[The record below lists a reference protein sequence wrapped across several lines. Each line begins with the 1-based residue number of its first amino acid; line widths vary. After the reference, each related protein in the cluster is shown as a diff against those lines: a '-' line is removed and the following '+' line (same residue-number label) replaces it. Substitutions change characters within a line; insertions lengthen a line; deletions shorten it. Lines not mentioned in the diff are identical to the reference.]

1 MQKYRTFTLIEL
13 LVVIGIIAILAAM
26 LMPALGKARE
36 KARQT
41 QCINQ
46 LKQVSLGIEMY
57 KGDNRG
63 RFPYWTSRLFPD
75 YINTR
80 KVFECPMDKNP
91 STANASAWNP
101 YYPESKEAAIVKL
114 YDRAG
119 NSGIHG
125 GEDANANPNIA
136 QEPKSKQ
143 LHHVSYLYEMS
154 DAPGFTLQTCCGG
167 GNSCPLKG
175 TYSMQ
180 DTKEHQLETGG
191 GWGDFTN
198 KDSKGNLQPWDPTV
212 FPVVRCFFHMKK
224 KGNSSVPCLNV
235 SYAGNFFMS
244 QAEWERGQW
253 TP

>member
-46 LKQVSLGIEMY
+46 LKQVSLSIEMY

-91 STANASAWNP
+91 STTKATAWNP
-101 YYPESKEAAIVKL
+101 YYPDASKASNIVAL

-119 NSGIHG
+119 NSGVHG
-125 GEDANANPNIA
+125 NKDTNANPNIA
-136 QEPKSKQ
+136 ENPDSKQ

-154 DAPGFTLQTCCGG
+154 DAPGFTLVVCCEDKE
-167 GNSCPLKG
+167 CPLK
-175 TYSMQ
+175 TQSDPISMQ

-191 GWGDFTN
+191 GYN
-198 KDSKGNLQPWDPTV
+198 KESSNNGKPWDPTV

>member
-101 YYPESKEAAIVKL
+101 YYPQGKEAAIVKL

-119 NSGIHG
+119 NSGVHG
-125 GEDANANPNIA
+125 DQDPNANPNIA
-136 QEPKSKQ
+136 QNPNSKQ

-154 DAPGFTLQTCCGG
+154 DAPGFTLQSCCDSE
-167 GNSCPLKG
+167 NCPLKSG
-175 TYSMQ
+175 TISMQ

-191 GWGDFTN
+191 GWGTATN
-198 KDSKGNLQPWDPTV
+198 NGKPWDPTV

-224 KGNSSVPCLNV
+224 KTNAPCLNV

-244 QAEWERGQW
+244 QAEWELGQW
-253 TP
+253 VP